1 MIAEKSDGMC
11 IGGNQAFGIKHTIN
25 FKPMTTI
32 SNDYNAE
39 LVDQELTSLAQLET
53 YLRNHTQQHQV
64 NSHASRRL
72 RYNFES

>member
-53 YLRNHTQQHQV
+53 YLRNHTHS
-64 NSHASRRL
+64 NTR
-72 RYNFES
+72 